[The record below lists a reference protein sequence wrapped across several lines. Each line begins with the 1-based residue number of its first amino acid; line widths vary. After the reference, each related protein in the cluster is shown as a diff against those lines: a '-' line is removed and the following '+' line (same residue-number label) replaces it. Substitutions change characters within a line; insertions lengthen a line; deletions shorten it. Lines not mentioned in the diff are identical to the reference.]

1 MHWRHKQLLIGLLLA
16 VFFTTFLPHPL
27 MAEKPAVS
35 LEQAIQTAKGLFP
48 IPTGYS
54 DFHSEF
60 MSDVDRESWM
70 LRWRPPEPETGYLEV
85 TIDASSGECIN
96 MNQWRTEQPGN
107 SMDNALSEAQAR
119 KIAESQLKRLLPQ
132 KAASLRLVTEPNM
145 ISLNGGQRSYYF
157 VWERYEN
164 NIPVLGNGVTMEID
178 CQHRD
183 IRSYSREW
191 SNLPV
196 DKTSKAVSREQAV
209 KVFQEQELLKLEYKA
224 PREVRA
230 LGSNIKDKPRL
241 VYVINHPSNGTIDAI
256 TGQPLVLKN
265 GQWEDSTAERYG
277 NMKMMAGGM
286 GAADSGSSLSPE
298 EIKELEKNSKF
309 ISQDESISQ
318 VKKWLAIPADA
329 VLTNSSLG
337 RDWQYQERR
346 IWNLNWN
353 APAKGQDEGRSYNVW
368 ARVDALSG
376 RIYEFH
382 KSSNEEPG
390 KSDLNKEAALAIAD
404 RFIKQIEPQLA
415 GQVKLNEPSGAQTP
429 IIPRQEENQSQ
440 WYFTYNRLVNNV
452 PFPQQGITIT
462 VSSLQKQVI
471 GYSLDWY
478 DYDFPPAER
487 AISAAEGNKAFLQV
501 APLTLCY
508 TRIYQENMKQTMALV
523 YKPLPSPGQTDFTM
537 IDAIS
542 REALDAS
549 GKPLSQKSGP
559 HSFNDIKGHFAE
571 KEIRLIGQAGLMA
584 EYGQQF
590 QPDKPINT
598 ITFLRALLGARE
610 GFWSIDNVDDTRLMI
625 ICRERGWIKE
635 NVAAGDALSRDYM
648 AQVLVRSMGLER
660 VAKNPAIF
668 ANPYPQD
675 TSINQSNLGYVA
687 LVRGMGLIP
696 PSPAF
701 DSKRTVTRGEAAYAL
716 IKSLKS

>member
-1 MHWRHKQLLIGLLLA
+1 MHWRHKQLFSAILLA
-16 VFFTTFLPHPL
+16 IFFTTFLPHPL

-35 LEQAIQTAKGLFP
+35 LEQAIQTAKGFFP
-48 IPTGYS
+48 IPPGYS
-54 DFHSEF
+54 DFNSEF
-60 MSDVDRESWM
+60 MSNVNGESWM
-70 LRWRPPEPETGYLEV
+70 LRWRAPEPETGYLEV
-85 TIDASSGECIN
+85 MVDAKSGECIN

-107 SMDNALSEAQAR
+107 GMDKALSEAQAR

-132 KAASLRLVTEPNM
+132 KASSLRLVTKPNL

-157 VWERYEN
+157 IWERYEN

-183 IRSYSREW
+183 IRSYNREW
-191 SNLPV
+191 SDLPL
-196 DKTSKAVSREQAV
+196 DKTSKAISLEQAI

-224 PREVRA
+224 PRDVRT
-230 LGSNIKDKPRL
+230 LGSKIKDKPRL
-241 VYVINHPSNGTIDAI
+241 VYVINHPSNGTINAI
-256 TGQPLVLKN
+256 TGQPQVLKN
-265 GQWEDSTAERYG
+265 GQWEEVAGGRYG
-277 NMKMMAGGM
+277 NMKNMAGGM

-298 EIKELEKNSKF
+298 EIKELEKNSRF
-309 ISQDESISQ
+309 IGQEEAVRQ
-318 VKKWLAIPADA
+318 VKKWLAIPANA
-329 VLTNSSLG
+329 VLSNSSLG

-353 APAKGQDEGRSYNVW
+353 VPATGPDEGRNLNIW

-382 KSSNEEPG
+382 QYSNEESQ
-390 KSDLNKEAALAIAD
+390 KSDLNKEAALAVAD

-415 GQVKLNEPSGAQTP
+415 GQVKLNEPSGAQSP

-440 WYFTYNRLVNNV
+440 WYFTYNRLVDNV

-462 VSSLQKQVI
+462 VSSLQKKVI
-471 GYSLDWY
+471 AYSLNWY

-487 AISAAEGNKAFLQV
+487 AISATEGNKRFLQV

-508 TRIYQENMKQTMALV
+508 TRIYQENLKPVMTLV
-523 YKPLPSPGQTDFTM
+523 YKPLPSPDQEDFNM

-542 REALDAS
+542 RETLDAA
-549 GKPLSQKSGP
+549 GKPLSQNPGP
-559 HSFNDIKGHFAE
+559 RSFNDIKGHFAE

-590 QPDKPINT
+590 QPDKT
-598 ITFLRALLGARE
+598 IDTVTFLKALLGARE
-610 GFWSIDNVDDTRLMI
+610 GFWSINNVDDARLMV

-635 NVAAGDALSRDYM
+635 NIAAGDPLSRDYM
-648 AQVLVRSMGLER
+648 VRVLVRSMGLER
-660 VAKNPAIF
+660 VVQNSSIF
-668 ANPYPQD
+668 VNPYPD
-675 TSINQSNLGYVA
+675 DPGINKGNLGYAA
-687 LVRGMGLIP
+687 LANGLGLV
-696 PSPAF
+696 PSSPTFSSDTINRAE
-701 DSKRTVTRGEAAYAL
+701 VAYAL
-716 IKSLKS
+716 VNSLKP